1 MEIIF
6 FFIETHVDLDDSI
19 APECPRQDNFLIL
32 TLDLL
37 PQKKYQRYR
46 TCRLIRTQAPCGPV
60 CERSADLARSVGI
73 GWLPGY
79 LI

>member
-1 MEIIF
+1 MSALHPSEF
-6 FFIETHVDLDDSI
+6 GYDLQ
-19 APECPRQDNFLIL
+19 PR
-32 TLDLL
+32 TS
-37 PQKKYQRYR
+37 YR
-46 TCRLIRTQAPCGPV
+46 RNDVLWPIKTQVPWSV